1 MNEQEPRRECLQT
14 AHLHG
19 EAPEV
24 TIKRAEAY
32 LRFVQNGKANGSAE
46 PLADEESPE
55 HSR

>member
-1 MNEQEPRRECLQT
+1 MTEQELRRECLQT

-32 LRFVQNGKANGSAE
+32 LLFVQNGKANGSAE
-46 PLADEESPE
+46 PLADEEE
-55 HSR
+55 MR